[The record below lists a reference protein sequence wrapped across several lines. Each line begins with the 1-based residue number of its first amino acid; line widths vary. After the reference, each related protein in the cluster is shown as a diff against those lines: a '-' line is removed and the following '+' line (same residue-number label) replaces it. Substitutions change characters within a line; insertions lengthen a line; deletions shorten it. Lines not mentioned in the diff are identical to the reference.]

1 MIFANLSIANFLC
14 EIIASN
20 LKLLVMVKMWSFS
33 VKMFYAN
40 VNLVKKVFA
49 KKFDL
54 FWLVFLF

>member
-20 LKLLVMVKMWSFS
+20 LKLLVMVTMWSFS

-40 VNLVKKVFA
+40 VNLARRFGNEI
-49 KKFDL
+49 
-54 FWLVFLF
+54 

>member
-33 VKMFYAN
+33 AKMFYAN